1 MRRWN
6 GWGDDQFSLELP
18 EQGQAFLADRVG
30 GGSPLADITLDA
42 ACEQVPGYLWWIA
55 GVHVPL
61 GAAGRYPLH
70 SHKIM
75 VHLGIRLR
83 AIVVILHSY

>member
-30 GGSPLADITLDA
+30 GGSPLADITLHA
-42 ACEQVPGYLWWIA
+42 ACEQE
-55 GVHVPL
+55 
-61 GAAGRYPLH
+61 
-70 SHKIM
+70 
-75 VHLGIRLR
+75 
-83 AIVVILHSY
+83 